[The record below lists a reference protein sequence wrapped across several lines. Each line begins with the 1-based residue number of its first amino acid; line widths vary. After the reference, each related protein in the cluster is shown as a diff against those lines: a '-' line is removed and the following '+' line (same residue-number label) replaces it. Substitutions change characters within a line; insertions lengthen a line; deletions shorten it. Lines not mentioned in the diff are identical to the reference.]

1 MNHLTDKELNT
12 MKARLGE
19 ERTRLRSLIREELL
33 RNDAEQYGDLAGQVH
48 DTGDESV
55 ADLLA
60 DVNISV
66 VGRLIQEL
74 REVEAALERIN
85 MGIYAVCEDCGTTIP
100 YARLEAY
107 PTARRCVVDQ
117 ERHEKLFIEENKPS
131 L

>member
-1 MNHLTDKELNT
+1 MKHLNNEQLGT
-12 MKARLGE
+12 MKSRLGE
-19 ERTRLRSLIREELL
+19 ERSRLRASIREELL

-60 DVNISV
+60 DVNITV

-74 REVEAALERIN
+74 REVESALERIN
-85 MGIYAVCEDCGTTIP
+85 MGSYGVCEDCGTTIP
-100 YARLEAY
+100 FARLEAF
-107 PTARRCVVDQ
+107 PTARRCIADQ
-117 ERHEKLFIEENKPS
+117 ERHEKMFAEGNKPS

>member
-1 MNHLTDKELNT
+1 MKHLSNEQLST

-19 ERTRLRSLIREELL
+19 ERSRLRALIREELL
-33 RNDAEQYGDLAGQVH
+33 RNDAEQYGELASQVH

-60 DVNISV
+60 DVNILV

-74 REVEAALERIN
+74 RETEAALERIN
-85 MGIYAVCEDCGTTIP
+85 MGSYGVCEDCGTTIP
-100 YARLEAY
+100 FARLEAF
-107 PTARRCVVDQ
+107 PTARRCIADQ
-117 ERHEKLFIEENKPS
+117 ERHEKLFTEENKPS

>member
-1 MNHLTDKELNT
+1 MKHLNGEQLNT
-12 MKARLGE
+12 MKSLLGE
-19 ERTRLRSLIREELL
+19 ERSRLRGLIREELL

-48 DTGDESV
+48 DSGDESV
-55 ADLLA
+55 ADLLT

-85 MGIYAVCEDCGTTIP
+85 MGSYGICEDCGTDIP
-100 YARLEAY
+100 FARLEAF
-107 PTARRCVVDQ
+107 PTARRCIADQ
-117 ERHEKLFIEENKPS
+117 ERHEKMFKEENKPS

>member
-1 MNHLTDKELNT
+1 MNHLTDQELNT

-19 ERTRLRSLIREELL
+19 ERTRLRGLIREELL
-33 RNDAEQYGDLAGQVH
+33 RNDAEQYGDLAGLVH

-74 REVEAALERIN
+74 REVEAALERLN
-85 MGIYAVCEDCGTTIP
+85 MGIYGICEDCSAAIP
-100 YARLEAY
+100 FERLQAY
-107 PTARRCVVDQ
+107 PTARRCVTDQ
-117 ERHEKLFIEENKPS
+117 ERHERLFAEENKPT

>member
-1 MNHLTDKELNT
+1 MKHLSKEELNT
-12 MKARLGE
+12 MKTRLGE
-19 ERTRLRSLIREELL
+19 ERSRLRALIREELL

-74 REVEAALERIN
+74 RDVEAALERIN
-85 MGIYAVCEDCGTTIP
+85 MGSYGICEDCGITIP
-100 YARLEAY
+100 FTRLSAY
-107 PTARRCVVDQ
+107 PTARRCTADQ
-117 ERHEKLFIEENKPS
+117 ERHEKLFAEENKPT

>member
-1 MNHLTDKELNT
+1 MSHLTNEELNSL
-12 MKARLGE
+12 KARLGE
-19 ERTRLRSLIREELL
+19 ERSRLRGLIREELL

-85 MGIYAVCEDCGTTIP
+85 MDIYGVCEDCAATIP
-100 YARLEAY
+100 FERLQAY
-107 PTARRCVVDQ
+107 PTARRCVIDQ
-117 ERHEKLFIEENKPS
+117 QRHERLFAEENKPT

>member
-1 MNHLTDKELNT
+1 MKHLSTEELNT

-19 ERTRLRSLIREELL
+19 ERSRLRALIREELL

-48 DTGDESV
+48 DTGEESV

-85 MGIYAVCEDCGTTIP
+85 MGSYGLCEDCGTTI
-100 YARLEAY
+100 AFDRLQAY
-107 PTARRCVVDQ
+107 PTARRCVADQ
-117 ERHEKLFIEENKPS
+117 ERHERLFVEENKPS

>member
-1 MNHLTDKELNT
+1 MNHLSTEQLNT
-12 MKARLGE
+12 MKSRLGE
-19 ERTRLRSLIREELL
+19 ERSRLRALIREELL

-60 DVNISV
+60 DVNISM

-74 REVEAALERIN
+74 REVESALERIN
-85 MGIYAVCEDCGTTIP
+85 MGSYGICEDCATTIP
-100 YARLEAY
+100 FSRLEAY
-107 PTARRCVVDQ
+107 PTARRCLADQ
-117 ERHEKLFIEENKPS
+117 ERHEKLFTEENKPS